1 MLTDS
6 ELFLRI
12 RDRSAL
18 AELYDRHSPT
28 LFAVALRILG
38 DRARAADVVEDL
50 FVSLGNGSA
59 RYDPLCG
66 SPAAWLIRQAREF
79 ALAREA
85 QTTAT
90 SVDKE
95 EPTPR
100 RLVEQAFYRGQGV
113 EELARAYSLTSDR
126 VRAMLCDGMAEVR
139 TQLRPGEWR

>member
-1 MLTDS
+1 MTDS

-18 AELYDRHSPT
+18 AEVYDRHSPT

-38 DRARAADVVEDL
+38 DRTQATSVVEDL
-50 FVSLGNGSA
+50 FVSLGNGSTL
-59 RYDPLCG
+59 YDPLCG
-66 SPAAWLIRQAREF
+66 SPAAWLIREAREF

-85 QTTAT
+85 QKSTT

-95 EPTPR
+95 EATPR
-100 RLVEQAFYRGQGV
+100 RLVEQAFYGGQGV
-113 EELARAYSLTSDR
+113 EELARAYSLTPDR

-139 TQLRPGEWR
+139 KQFRPGEWR